1 MKIKLFIFKLSL
13 VLIFLIIN
21 MKLVNS
27 QTIDSLTINEL
38 SATHIEII
46 LPYEILYKDSFS
58 LDSYIKITLA
68 PFEIIKT
75 YKNGIVLIKN
85 PSNRLLSVYIIK
97 NSIII
102 HQQHFNINGE
112 IIWEESIYDEFT
124 GCEKYYG
131 DDGTIKQIIY
141 WNNGDKQ
148 EWHFDKK

>member
-1 MKIKLFIFKLSL
+1 MKLFFFKTSL
-13 VLIFLIIN
+13 ILIFL
-21 MKLVNS
+21 VNNLSIAIS

-38 SATHIEII
+38 SEGYIEII
-46 LPYEILYKDSFS
+46 LPYETLYKDSFG
-58 LDSYIKITLA
+58 LESYIQINLT
-68 PFEIIKT
+68 PFEKIKT

-85 PSNRLLSVYIIK
+85 HSNRLLSVYIIK